1 MARDLR
7 LQVLLSTVDKITGP
21 LKKVM
26 SGGRATDKALS
37 ELNSRLGL
45 LRRSQDELNEFGSL
59 QTGLKKL
66 TPALAAAQAR
76 TAQLAREI
84 NSTDAPSKKLV
95 RSFERA
101 KAEAKRL
108 KDEFQGNSQRL
119 QVLRD
124 RLGAAGVS
132 TDRLENEQN
141 ALRLKINATN
151 QSIGRQKQQLEQLA
165 VRQRQVQQNAERM
178 QKIGMTAAAHG
189 AGAFVVGQGMMPAAT
204 APMTAFME
212 QDSAAA
218 QLRSSLMGSDGE
230 VAKDY
235 AEVAALAA
243 RLGNQLPGTTAD
255 LTRMMDELAKAGV
268 RSEAILGGVGEAAAL
283 LKVRIGESMSY
294 SDSARSMAVLSVATR
309 TAEKDMVALA
319 DTIQRSAGLNV
330 APQEMV
336 AAFSNLSP
344 ALTMMRTEGLEAVDT
359 LAPLLTAA
367 IRGGMGGAEAGIGIV
382 SAMRRS
388 MDMER
393 VAKANEALT
402 GTGIALDFTDGK
414 GEFGGLDN
422 AFRQL
427 EQLQA
432 LTTTH
437 RNEVLKE
444 LYGDD
449 AQVNTIAEILSKGGA
464 DGYAE
469 IQRAMAAQGSLQQ
482 RVGAQLDSLPAKW
495 ESATGTLQNTLAK
508 LGEAMAPILIPLIEG
523 FTWLLEKL
531 QGLIDANPKIA
542 GVLGVLALGIAGA
555 AIAIGLI
562 LAPIGLLATAIGH
575 AWPFLAK
582 LGPVFGTLSGW
593 VARLGPVLS
602 SLAARAL
609 PMLGVALR
617 AVIGLLMANPIGL
630 VIGLL
635 ATAAYLIWDNWAFLE
650 PYFTAAWEAI
660 KSGAAV
666 LWEWLKAA
674 FQWTPLGMIVN
685 NWGAI
690 MAFFETL
697 WERFKTIG
705 ANLLQGLVQGLLGGL
720 AAVRTTIGNVADS
733 VVGWLK
739 EKLGIH
745 SPSRVFAELGG
756 FTVSGFAQGLDA
768 ARREPVE
775 AMRRV
780 AGAVTAAGAAMAVGA
795 AGSALAIDNRPAL
808 AGRSPAAASGGGLS
822 IGAIHI
828 HAGAGVDAQAIAK
841 AVRDEIERLDR
852 ERGARRRSSLS
863 DIDP

>member
-26 SGGRATDKALS
+26 NGGRATDKALS
-37 ELNSRLGL
+37 ELNARLGV
-45 LRRSQDELNEFGSL
+45 LRRSQDELDEFGSL

-66 TPALAAAQAR
+66 TPALAAAQAK
-76 TAQLAREI
+76 TAELARQI
-84 NSTDAPSKKLV
+84 KGTDEPSKKLV

-119 QVLRD
+119 HILRD

-151 QSIGRQKQQLEQLA
+151 QSIARQKQQMEQLA
-165 VRQRQVQQNAERM
+165 AATRKAQERAERF
-178 QKIGMTAAAHG
+178 KNAGMNMAAHG
-189 AGAFVVGQGMMPAAT
+189 AGAFVLGQGMMPAAT
-204 APMTAFME
+204 APMAAFME
-212 QDSAAA
+212 QDSAASL
-218 QLRSSLMGSDGE
+218 LRATLTGADGK
-230 VAKDY
+230 VAADY
-235 AEVAALAA
+235 AEIEALAS
-243 RLGNQLPGTTAD
+243 RLGNQLPGTTAE
-255 LTRMMDELAKAGV
+255 LTAMMDALARAGIDTK
-268 RSEAILGGVGEAAAL
+268 AILGGVGEAAAL
-283 LKVRIGESMSY
+283 LKARIGDELSY
-294 SDSARSMAVLSVATR
+294 VQSAQIMAKLSQATR
-309 TAEKDMVALA
+309 TVEGDMVALA

-330 APQEMV
+330 RPEEML
-336 AAFSNLSP
+336 AGFSKLSP
-344 ALTMMRTEGLEAVDT
+344 VLDVLKTEGLEATDA

-367 IRGGMGGAEAGIGIV
+367 IGSGMAGE
-382 SAMRRS
+382 SAGNAIRKVLQLS
-388 MDMER
+388 LDSGR
-393 VAKANEALT
+393 VEKANEALK
-402 GTGIALDFTDGK
+402 GSGMALDFTDGS
-414 GEFGGLDN
+414 GEFGGFDQMFAQLAQLRSLDTVS
-422 AFRQL
+422 RL
-427 EQLQA
+427 
-432 LTTTH
+432 
-437 RNEVLKE
+437 EVLKK

-449 AQVNTIAEILSKGGA
+449 AETLQIASQLISSGA

-469 IQRAMAAQGSLQQ
+469 VQRRMAAQGSLQQ
-482 RVGAQLDSLPAKW
+482 RVTAQLDSLPAKW
-495 ESATGTLQNTLAK
+495 ESATGTLQNTLGR
-508 LGEAMAPILIPLIEG
+508 LGEAMAPMLIPLIDA
-523 FTWLLEKL
+523 FTNLLEKI
-531 QGLIDANPKIA
+531 QWFIDTFPTLSGVIGVVIA
-542 GVLGVLALGIAGA
+542 GFAGLLVVVGAIITPLAVIVSAVGHAL
-555 AIAIGLI
+555 
-562 LAPIGLLATAIGH
+562 PLLAT
-575 AWPFLAK
+575 
-582 LGPVFGTLSGW
+582 FGGW
-593 VARLGPVLS
+593 MAGMGPVLAG
-602 SLAARAL
+602 LAKNAL
-609 PMLGVALR
+609 PMLGMALR
-617 AVIGLLMANPIGL
+617 AVGAALMANPIGIAL
-630 VIGLL
+630 GLL
-635 ATAAYLIWDNWAFLE
+635 ATAGYLIWQNWDGIKGGLIILWEQISAGVI
-650 PYFTAAWEAI
+650 AA
-660 KSGAAV
+660 
-666 LWEWLKAA
+666 WEWLKPIFA
-674 FQWTPLGMIVN
+674 WTPLGMIVN